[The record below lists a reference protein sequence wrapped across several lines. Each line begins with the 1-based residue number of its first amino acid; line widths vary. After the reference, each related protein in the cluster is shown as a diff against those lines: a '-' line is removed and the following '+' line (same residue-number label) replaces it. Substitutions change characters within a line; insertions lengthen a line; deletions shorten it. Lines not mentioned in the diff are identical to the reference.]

1 MENLLL
7 SLSAL
12 AALVPA
18 SLQALRPAP
27 ARDAAFW
34 GLLAVAVAGP
44 SAWVLVHLTGTWQT
58 GLAPTLWVTVAAT
71 MLLYAVTAA
80 TTGQA
85 WRLAPL
91 LIPYMLVLGIIATIW
106 QRAPGQPL
114 IAGTAEGAWISVH
127 IAIAVTTYALV
138 TIAAIAALAAFL
150 QERALKRKRPND
162 LTRLLPSIADCDR
175 LLVGLLQ
182 VGESV
187 LALGLVTG
195 MAVQYRETGQ
205 IMVLNHKTI
214 LTIAAFVVIGGL
226 LICHYGSGVRGR
238 LAARIVLLAYLLL
251 TLGYPGVKF
260 VTDVLMA

>member
-1 MENLLL
+1 
-7 SLSAL
+7 
-12 AALVPA
+12 
-18 SLQALRPAP
+18 
-27 ARDAAFW
+27 
-34 GLLAVAVAGP
+34 
-44 SAWVLVHLTGTWQT
+44 
-58 GLAPTLWVTVAAT
+58 
-71 MLLYAVTAA
+71 
-80 TTGQA
+80 
-85 WRLAPL
+85 
-91 LIPYMLVLGIIATIW
+91 MLVLGIIATIW
-106 QRAPGQPL
+106 QRVPGQPL
-114 IAGTAEGAWISVH
+114 IAGNAEGAWVSVH

>member
-1 MENLLL
+1 MDNLLL

-44 SAWVLVHLTGTWQT
+44 STWVLVHMTGTWQT
-58 GLAPTLWVTVAAT
+58 GLAPTLWVTIAAT

-80 TTGQA
+80 TTRQA
-85 WRLAPL
+85 WRLTPL

-106 QRAPGQPL
+106 QSAPGQPL
-114 IAGTAEGAWISVH
+114 IAGNSEGAWISVH

-195 MAVQYRETGQ
+195 MVLQYQETGQ
-205 IMVLNHKTI
+205 IVALNHKTI
-214 LTIAAFVVIGGL
+214 LTIAAFVVIGSL
-226 LICHYGSGVRGR
+226 LICHYGSGVRGK
-238 LAARIVLLAYLLL
+238 LAARMVLLAYLLL

>member
-58 GLAPTLWVTVAAT
+58 GLAPTLWVTVSAT

-80 TTGQA
+80 TTRQA

-106 QRAPGQPL
+106 QSAPGQPL
-114 IAGTAEGAWISVH
+114 IAGNSEGTWISVH

-195 MAVQYRETGQ
+195 MVLQYRETGQ
-205 IMVLNHKTI
+205 IMALNHKTI

-226 LICHYGSGVRGR
+226 LVCHYGSGVRGR
-238 LAARIVLLAYLLL
+238 PAARIVLLAYLLL

>member
-1 MENLLL
+1 MESLLL

-27 ARDAAFW
+27 ARDATFW
-34 GLLAVAVAGP
+34 GLLAIAVGGP
-44 SAWVLVHLTGTWQT
+44 SAWVLAHMTGTWQT

-80 TTGQA
+80 ATRDA

-91 LIPYMLVLGIIATIW
+91 LVPYMLVLGIIATIW
-106 QRAPGQPL
+106 QRVPGQPL
-114 IAGTAEGAWISVH
+114 IAGNADGAWVGVH
-127 IAIAVTTYALV
+127 IAIAVTTYAFV
-138 TIAAIAALAAFL
+138 TIAAIAAFAAFL
-150 QERALKRKRPND
+150 KERALKRKRPNR
-162 LTRLLPSIADCDR
+162 LSRLLPSVADCDR

-182 VGESV
+182 VGEAV

-195 MAVQYRETGQ
+195 MALQYRETGQ
-205 IMVLNHKTI
+205 VMVFNHKTL

-226 LICHYGSGVRGR
+226 LVCHYGSGVRGR

>member
-12 AALVPA
+12 AALVPV
-18 SLQALRPAP
+18 SLHAVRPTQ
-27 ARDAAFW
+27 ARDTVFW
-34 GLLAVAVAGP
+34 GLLAVAVVGP
-44 SAWVLVHLTGTWQT
+44 ATWVLVHMTGTWQT

-71 MLLYAVTAA
+71 MLLYAVAA
-80 TTGQA
+80 ASTRQA

-91 LIPYMLVLGIIATIW
+91 LVPYMLVLGIIATIW

-114 IAGTAEGAWISVH
+114 VAANAETAWIGVH
-127 IAIAVTTYALV
+127 IVIAVTTYALV

-150 QERALKRKRPND
+150 QERALKRKQPND
-162 LTRLLPSIADCDR
+162 LTRMLPSVADCDR

-182 VGESV
+182 VGEAV

-195 MAVQYRETGQ
+195 MVLQYRETGQ
-205 IMVLNHKTI
+205 IIALNHKTI

-226 LICHYGSGVRGR
+226 LLCHWGSGVRGR
-238 LAARIVLLAYLLL
+238 MAARIVLLAYLLL

>member
-44 SAWVLVHLTGTWQT
+44 SVWVLVHMTGTWQT

-80 TTGQA
+80 TTRQA

-91 LIPYMLVLGIIATIW
+91 LVPYMLVLGIIATIW

-114 IAGTAEGAWISVH
+114 IAGNAEGAWVSVH

-182 VGESV
+182 VGEGV

-195 MAVQYRETGQ
+195 MALQYRETGQ
-205 IMVLNHKTI
+205 IIALNHKTI

-226 LICHYGSGVRGR
+226 LVCHYGSGVRGR